1 MKARE
6 PEAYHQVM
14 ATVLVVDDEPQVLH
28 ALRRALEGQGER
40 VVPASSG
47 TEAVDLAATQAPDL
61 VVLDLWLPDM
71 DGVEVV
77 RRLRGWLDVPIL
89 ILSGDTDEERKVA
102 ALDAGADD
110 FLQKPFGFPELI
122 ARLRALRR
130 RTVRDEARSRLE
142 IGDLVVDLTR
152 GSLDID
158 GEQVRL
164 TPTEW
169 QLLEAMVTH
178 PGKLL
183 THRWLLAR
191 VWGSGHGD
199 ESRQALRTHIRSLR
213 AKIRDDASTPRYLRT
228 ESGAGYRWLTEPA
241 SGAAEGGSVRRPGA
255 SLATEA
261 VHDLNNV
268 LTALHLAI
276 HLAAERAGRLDATP
290 DVEQVL
296 AQLRRSRHLVDRAGG
311 LASDVRSAL
320 GDGGDDERTAR
331 AALSPGAGTAH
342 TGVRSSDSARTQHT
356 EQ

>member
-1 MKARE
+1 MKANE
-6 PEAYHQVM
+6 PDAYHRAM

-130 RTVRDEARSRLE
+130 RTVRDEAHSRLQF
-142 IGDLVVDLTR
+142 GDLVVDLTR

-191 VWGSGHGD
+191 VWGAGHGD

-213 AKIRDDASTPRYLRT
+213 AKIGDDASTPRYLRT

-241 SGAAEGGSVRRPGA
+241 TPTPADGSEIDSVRRPGS
-255 SLATEA
+255 SLATQA

-268 LTALHLAI
+268 LTALHMAL
-276 HLAAERAGRLDATP
+276 HLATERAGRLDDSA
-290 DVEQVL
+290 DVDQVL

-311 LASDVRSAL
+311 LAADVRAAL
-320 GDGGDDERTAR
+320 GDGGDDERAAR
-331 AALSPGAGTAH
+331 AALSHEAGSAH
-342 TGVRSSDSARTQHT
+342 TEGTRTET
-356 EQ
+356 DGT